1 MRCTSSMTGH
11 TVATT
16 RPKAF
21 ERDGRLAVV
30 RDVPVEV
37 CEACCDVYLD
47 AVVVRRLDDLVDRIL
62 TGAADVAF
70 ARYVVA

>member
-1 MRCTSSMTGH
+1 MCTSCTTGH
-11 TVATT
+11 TVGTT
-16 RPKAF
+16 RPKAI

-30 RDVPVEV
+30 RGVPVEV
-37 CEACCDVYLD
+37 CEACCDVYID
-47 AVVVRRLDDLVDRIL
+47 AVVVRRLDDLVAHLL